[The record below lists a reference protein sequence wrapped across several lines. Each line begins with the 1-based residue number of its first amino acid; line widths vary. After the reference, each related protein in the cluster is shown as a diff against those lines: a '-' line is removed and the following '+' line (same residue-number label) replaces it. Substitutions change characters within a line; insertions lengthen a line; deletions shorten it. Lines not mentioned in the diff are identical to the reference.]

1 MYESL
6 LNFPGGL
13 LSEFERL
20 QQELQQEFANLGR
33 PGSIRALASGAFPAL
48 NVGST
53 PSAIEIYA
61 FAPGLD
67 AAKLDVQ
74 IDHGLL
80 SISGERESAL
90 PPDNGTLSTYANER
104 FAGRFK
110 RTISLPSDADPDKVQ
125 AQYRNG
131 VLHITVAR
139 QESAQPKRISIQ

>member
-6 LNFPGGL
+6 FNFPGGL
-13 LSEFERL
+13 LAEFERL

-33 PGSIRALASGAFPAL
+33 PGSIRALASGAFPAI

-53 PSAIEIYA
+53 PTTIEIYA

-67 AAKLDVQ
+67 PATVEVQ

-80 SISGERESAL
+80 SIGGERSTAEL
-90 PPDNGTLSTYANER
+90 EDNGTLSTYANER
-104 FAGRFK
+104 FSGRFK
-110 RTISLPSDADPDKVQ
+110 RTVNLSKDADPDKVE
-125 AQYRNG
+125 AHYRNG

-139 QESAQPKRISIQ
+139 KESAQPKRITIQ

>member
-13 LSEFERL
+13 LAEFERL
-20 QQELQQEFANLGR
+20 QQELQQEFANPGR

-48 NVGST
+48 NVGSS

-67 AAKLDVQ
+67 ASKLDVQ

-90 PPDNGTLSTYANER
+90 PQDNGTLSTYANER
-104 FAGRFK
+104 FAGPFK
-110 RTISLPSDADPDKVQ
+110 RTVSLPGDADPEKVQ
-125 AQYRNG
+125 AHYRNG

-139 QESAQPKRISIQ
+139 QESAQPKRIDIQ

>member
-13 LSEFERL
+13 LAEFERL
-20 QQELQQEFANLGR
+20 QQELQQEFANPGR

-53 PSAIEIYA
+53 PGTIEVYA

-67 AAKLDVQ
+67 PAKLDVQ

-104 FAGRFK
+104 FSGRFK
-110 RTISLPSDADPDKVQ
+110 RTVSLPSDADPDKVQ